1 MGWGVGFDSQC
12 GELEKFPGA
21 CKQPGDESTRA
32 VWRDSVGAV
41 CPDGVPSD
49 AQLMEREQQ
58 QALPASKP
66 GEPPPT
72 TPQPPKADQGSWGAH
87 GRDTSKVG
95 PRKVCGYFSGQWV
108 SRWERKRK

>member
-21 CKQPGDESTRA
+21 CKQAGDESTRA

-49 AQLMEREQQ
+49 AQLMERE
-58 QALPASKP
+58 
-66 GEPPPT
+66 
-72 TPQPPKADQGSWGAH
+72 
-87 GRDTSKVG
+87 
-95 PRKVCGYFSGQWV
+95 
-108 SRWERKRK
+108 